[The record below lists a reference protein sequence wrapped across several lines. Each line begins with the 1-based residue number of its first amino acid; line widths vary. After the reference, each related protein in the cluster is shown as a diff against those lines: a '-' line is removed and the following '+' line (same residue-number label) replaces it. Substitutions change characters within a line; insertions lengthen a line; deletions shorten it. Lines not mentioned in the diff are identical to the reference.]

1 MRGAACDNVR
11 DLHRHLDRKHQYLMN
26 DVTYDSCDSEMTIN
40 SLTSLTFLNPSLICD
55 TFSICRI
62 NSPNLVIAILV
73 ITHTPTIKPPRFLL
87 LIFTTMAVA
96 HQSLTFATS
105 PSEMLSR
112 VEPPLDS
119 EAIKLLT
126 EAADSQVQTVL
137 DNKVKS
143 LRGSPR
149 SLCREVRRLVTPY
162 VWSDSSHYHD
172 ETLQEYISE
181 MLDTLR
187 KRQHADGTFSV
198 GNRHSPPDTGFLIE
212 DFGIM
217 YRILTA
223 DDGQLSQKWASTIR
237 DILRGAGR
245 GLSKGGI
252 HTPNHRWK
260 VCAALARITNILH
273 DDSGTDNKAIVGRVD
288 EWLAEKIDI
297 DADGIYSERSPI
309 YFSEVTN
316 PSLLTIA
323 HELDRSELLD
333 HVRRNL
339 NVTIQLSTPEGEIES
354 IQSRRQDQDQSPRF
368 ITSFYVQFRELAILD
383 GNGRFAAMA
392 NLIEKQF
399 GSQLGDYLGNL
410 MERPEL
416 AVELPA
422 TEDPFADF
430 TKVYDTAKLVR
441 QRRGKLAASVFGGTD
456 FYDKEGKPTDLFNT
470 YGSGL
475 STNPTFFRAFNGEA
489 VLEAVR
495 LVPDFFSMGHFRSEG
510 IQSNGDGSSVV
521 LSQKL
526 DIPYYLPMP
535 AELRDENG
543 DYKLSQSVDGRFYSK
558 LDFSNRPTDPR
569 HLYTNVTVTT
579 TEEGYELAFEVTG
592 EEEVGMSLELTFR
605 AGGKLEGVEE
615 AVDEE
620 ENKVWQLKDGT
631 GQYTLGNNKIT
642 FGPGNGDGP
651 IMAAPGELYKW
662 LKGSLK
668 VEGEKVY
675 ITGMTPM
682 SYTLKL
688 GFP

>member
-1 MRGAACDNVR
+1 MRA
-11 DLHRHLDRKHQYLMN
+11 LH
-26 DVTYDSCDSEMTIN
+26 
-40 SLTSLTFLNPSLICD
+40 
-55 TFSICRI
+55 
-62 NSPNLVIAILV
+62 
-73 ITHTPTIKPPRFLL
+73 FLL
-87 LIFTTMAVA
+87 FAFTTMVTSHQLNSAAV
-96 HQSLTFATS
+96 S
-105 PSEMLSR
+105 PSSMLSR
-112 VEPPLDS
+112 VEPPLDLD
-119 EAIKLLT
+119 AIKLLT

-162 VWSDSSHYHD
+162 VWSDSNHHHD
-172 ETLQEYISE
+172 EALEEHISE
-181 MLDTLR
+181 MLETLR

-217 YRILTA
+217 YRILKA
-223 DDGQLSQKWASTIR
+223 DDGELSQEWADTIR
-237 DILRGAGR
+237 GILRGAGR

-273 DDSGTDNKAIVGRVD
+273 DDPDTDNRALVDRVNQ
-288 EWLAEKIDI
+288 WLAEGIDI

-323 HELDRSELLD
+323 RELDRSELVMD
-333 HVRRNL
+333 VRHNL

-368 ITSFYVQFRELAILD
+368 ITSFYMQFRELAILD
-383 GNGRFAAMA
+383 GNGQFAAMA
-392 NLIEKQF
+392 HLIERQF
-399 GSQLGDYLGNL
+399 GSQLGDYLGNFL
-410 MERPEL
+410 ERPEL
-416 AVELPA
+416 AVQLPPDQA
-422 TEDPFADF
+422 PFLDSK
-430 TKVYDTAKLVR
+430 KVYTAAKLVR
-441 QRRGKLAASVFGGTD
+441 ERRGKLAASIFGGTD
-456 FYDKEGKPTDLFNT
+456 FYDKEGKPSDLFNT

-475 STNPTFFRAFNGEA
+475 STNPTFFRAWNGEA

-495 LVPDFFSMGHFRSEG
+495 LVPDFFSMGHFRSDG
-510 IQSNGDGSSVV
+510 IQLDEHNTSVT
-521 LSQKL
+521 LSQQL
-526 DIPYYLPMP
+526 EIPYYLPMP
-535 AELRDENG
+535 PELRDQNG

-569 HLYTNVTVTT
+569 RLSTNVTVTT

-592 EEEVGMSLELTFR
+592 EEEVGMTLELTFR
-605 AGGKLEGVEE
+605 TGGTLEGVEE

-620 ENKVWQLKDGT
+620 ENKVWQLKNGT
-631 GQYTLGNNKIT
+631 GQYTLGKDKIT
-642 FGPGNGDGP
+642 FGPGNGDGA

-675 ITGMTPM
+675 ITGVTPM